1 MKSLF
6 GDDEPV
12 KPIARPVEKQPIPDP
27 VYTIDDRL
35 QDLEDAI
42 DVVAAYAISTPK
54 ERYKVIERAVKL
66 IERLKKLYETRKGG
80 KI

>member
-12 KPIARPVEKQPIPDP
+12 KPISRPVEKQAIPEP

-54 ERYKVIERAVKL
+54 ERDKVIERAAKL
-66 IERLKKLYETRKGG
+66 LLRLNKIKG
-80 KI
+80 K

>member
-12 KPIARPVEKQPIPDP
+12 KPIAKPVENQAITEPI
-27 VYTIDDRL
+27 YTIDDRL

-54 ERYKVIERAVKL
+54 ERDKVIERAAKL
-66 IERLKKLYETRKGG
+66 LLRLNKIKGR
-80 KI
+80 

>member
-12 KPIARPVEKQPIPDP
+12 KPIAKPVEKQPIPEP
-27 VYTIDDRL
+27 VYTIYDRL

-54 ERYKVIERAVKL
+54 ERDKVIERAAKL
-66 IERLKKLYETRKGG
+66 LLRLNKIKG
-80 KI
+80 K

>member
-6 GDDEPV
+6 GHDEPV
-12 KPIARPVEKQPIPDP
+12 KPIAKPVEKQAIHEP

-54 ERYKVIERAVKL
+54 ERDKVIERAAKL
-66 IERLKKLYETRKGG
+66 LLRLNKIKG
-80 KI
+80 K